1 MAFSEPVQLQGGY
14 DGSGSFSRSLRT
26 NSQKGSSIPKG
37 KNSGASFNML
47 KAPHTERKL
56 VVGLLFPEHSKLQIQ
71 RIETDK
77 YGKDIFLL
85 MRHYYKEKYEVDLG

>member
-1 MAFSEPVQLQGGY
+1 
-14 DGSGSFSRSLRT
+14 
-26 NSQKGSSIPKG
+26 
-37 KNSGASFNML
+37 ML

-85 MRHYYKEKYEVDLG
+85 MRHYYKEKYEVDMG